1 MLACTPFKN
10 KIKLQRKQFDHGTQN
25 IHHTFAPR
33 PRPSPSAIPHSKTA
47 YFDGALS
54 HMRWWREGG
63 ADDGRPPPLG
73 PLDKLRLELDEVW
86 PEGASVRKDE
96 SGRAFLAGVVRVMR
110 GPTRYVEGFMHV
122 DELSPMVEGGG
133 TFSANVYLRVP
144 PAGGELAVWPLAV
157 RSRWDFYRHAETL
170 SHLTVQGEE
179 GQALLRRRLP
189 RPRLIRV
196 APGDLVVLCVQRPHA
211 AQGFPMGTRVSVQSF
226 LTFENG
232 KALVLDN

>member
-1 MLACTPFKN
+1 TLAN
-10 KIKLQRKQFDHGTQN
+10 ANAG
-25 IHHTFAPR
+25 
-33 PRPSPSAIPHSKTA
+33 SA

-54 HMRWWREGG
+54 HMRWWREGA
-63 ADDGRPPPLG
+63 ADAGQQQPPQQQCLPSLG

-86 PEGASVRKDE
+86 PEGASVRKNE
-96 SGRAFLAGVVRVMR
+96 AGRAFLAGVARVMR

-122 DELSPMVEGGG
+122 DELAPMVENRG
-133 TFSANVYLRVP
+133 TFSANVYLKVP
-144 PAGGELAVWPLAV
+144 PAGGELAIWPLAV

-179 GQALLRRRLP
+179 GQALLRRKFP
-189 RPRLIRV
+189 PPRLIRV
-196 APGDLVVLCVQRPHA
+196 EPGDLVVLCVQRPHA

-226 LTFENG
+226 LTFEKG

>member
-1 MLACTPFKN
+1 
-10 KIKLQRKQFDHGTQN
+10 
-25 IHHTFAPR
+25 
-33 PRPSPSAIPHSKTA
+33 
-47 YFDGALS
+47 
-54 HMRWWREGG
+54 MRWWREGG
-63 ADDGRPPPLG
+63 TDADDGKPPPLA

-86 PEGASVRKDE
+86 PEGASVRKNE
-96 SGRAFLAGVVRVMR
+96 AGRAFLAGVARVMR

-122 DELSPMVEGGG
+122 DELAPMVDSGG
-133 TFSANVYLRVP
+133 TFSANVYLKVP
-144 PAGGELAVWPLAV
+144 PTGGELAVWPLAV

-179 GQALLRRRLP
+179 GQALLRRKLP
-189 RPRLIRV
+189 RPQLIKV